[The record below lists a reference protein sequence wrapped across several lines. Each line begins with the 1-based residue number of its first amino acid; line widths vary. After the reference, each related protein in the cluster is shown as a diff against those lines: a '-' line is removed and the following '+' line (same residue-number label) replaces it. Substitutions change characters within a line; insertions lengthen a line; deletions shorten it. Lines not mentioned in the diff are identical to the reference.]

1 MYRAFAIIITV
12 LLVAGCSAL
21 PEQPK
26 AAGKGASI
34 KTKSASARAELALV
48 EPVQVSQARQAEAA
62 QLTQLLQAGELSQQ
76 QRAVV
81 HYRRGIVFDTLGLP
95 TMALL
100 DMNQALE
107 TDPAMAEAW
116 HYLGV
121 YYMQHGNYTS
131 AYEAFDNVIELQ
143 PNHDFVYLNRGLT
156 SYYDGQYEFAVNDF
170 ADYYFQD
177 PTDPYRI
184 AWYYFAAYEV
194 DSGRAE
200 EQLQQQLKIVPADSW
215 GGTIV
220 RYLAGIVDEPTLMN
234 TAFNNIESHEDLVA
248 RLCEAY
254 FYLGKKAAMAGDTET
269 ALNYFKL
276 TLMTNVYPFI
286 EYRVARTELFRLRE
300 TAAE

>member
-1 MYRAFAIIITV
+1 MFRAFAILFTV
-12 LLVAGCSAL
+12 LIVGGCAVA
-21 PEQPK
+21 PK
-26 AAGKGASI
+26 QAANTITTTGQS
-34 KTKSASARAELALV
+34 SSARPELALV
-48 EPVQVSQARQAEAA
+48 EPVMPSQARQSEAA
-62 QLTQLLQAGELSQQ
+62 QLSQLLTNGELTDS

-81 HYRRGIVFDTLGLP
+81 HYRRGIVYDTLGLP

-107 TDPAMAEAW
+107 IEPAMSEAW

-131 AYEAFDNVIELQ
+131 AYEAFDSVIELQ
-143 PNHDFVYLNRGLT
+143 PSHDFVYLNRGLT

-177 PTDPYRI
+177 PSDAYRI
-184 AWYYFAAYEV
+184 AWYYLAAYEV

-200 EQLQQQLKIVPADSW
+200 EQLAQQLQAVPADTW

-220 RYLAGIVDEPTLMN
+220 RYLAGMVDEQTLVSR
-234 TAFNNIESHEDLVA
+234 AFNNIESHEDLIA

-254 FYLGKKAAMAGDTET
+254 FYLGKKAAMAGETET
-269 ALNYFKL
+269 ALNYLKL
-276 TLMTNVYPFI
+276 TIMTNMYPFI
-286 EYRVARTELFRLRE
+286 EYRVARTELYRLRTPA
-300 TAAE
+300 TAE